1 MERPYILHML
11 TPGPQ
16 PSPFDVNMAAD
27 AGYQVIAPYCGVA
40 PEAVAGLT
48 QDAIFSRGPKG
59 AARTGIFIGGRD
71 ALVAAD
77 MLERARKAMVPPFV
91 VSVFADPSG
100 AYTTA
105 AALVAATEAALRSR
119 HDTGLDGK
127 RVVLLGGTGPVGRIA
142 AVLCAQLG
150 AAPVISSHKGLAA
163 AEAAAAETGRRF
175 DVALRGVSG
184 ENAAH
189 LRATLA
195 DADVVMGVAAAGV
208 QVMSESD
215 RAVATRMLVAADV
228 NAVPPEGL
236 AGVGVMD
243 DAKPLA
249 GTAAV
254 GIGALA
260 IGNVKY
266 QVQHRLLVRM
276 REAERPVVFG
286 FAEAFS
292 MAREV
297 LADGARSARREGGLV
312 AHPDGGGEVFLN
324 HRATE
329 PQRSQKAFFSVAL
342 WLCGSK
348 RHTELPQGWSRVS

>member
-1 MERPYILHML
+1 MERPYILHMF

-16 PSPFDVNMAAD
+16 ASPFDVNMAAD
-27 AGYQVIAPYCGVA
+27 AGYQVIVPYCGVA
-40 PEAVAGLT
+40 LEAIAGLT

-59 AARTGIFIGGRD
+59 VARTGIFIGGRD
-71 ALVAAD
+71 VMLAAD
-77 MLERARKAMVPPFV
+77 ALDRARQAMVPPFI

-100 AYTTA
+100 SYTTA
-105 AALVAATEAALRSR
+105 AALVATTESALRKR
-119 HDTGLDGK
+119 HGTTLQGK

-142 AVLCAQLG
+142 AVLCAQQG
-150 AAPVISSHKGLAA
+150 SAAVISSHKGVAP

-175 DVALRGVSG
+175 GVSLQSASG
-184 ENAAH
+184 RDTTDV
-189 LRATLA
+189 RATLA

-208 QVMSESD
+208 QVMTEAD

-249 GTAAV
+249 GTSAA

-276 REAERPVVFG
+276 REAERPVTLG
-286 FAEAFS
+286 FAEAFA

-297 LADGARSARREGGLV
+297 LAEKEA
-312 AHPDGGGEVFLN
+312 
-324 HRATE
+324 
-329 PQRSQKAFFSVAL
+329 
-342 WLCGSK
+342 
-348 RHTELPQGWSRVS
+348 